1 MKFGGLF
8 KDQFAKCLLC
18 LGVNGASTFQ
28 GLDMELL
35 L

>member
-8 KDQFAKCLLC
+8 KDQIAKYLLC
-18 LGVNGASTFQ
+18 VGADGASTFQ